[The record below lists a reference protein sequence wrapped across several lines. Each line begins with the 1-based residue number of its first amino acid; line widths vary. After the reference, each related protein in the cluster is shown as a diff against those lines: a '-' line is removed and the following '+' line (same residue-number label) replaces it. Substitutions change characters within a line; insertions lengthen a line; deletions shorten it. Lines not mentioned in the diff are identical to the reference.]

1 MDPLDRSI
9 FDALDANC
17 RTSYEELART
27 HDITPNAVRK
37 RVLKL
42 IDSGVI
48 IEFMVLLSLAQ
59 IDANYLV
66 AILKTDGTQDD
77 AQLTEQLT
85 ANRMIFVVL
94 PLSNGDFII
103 HAMYQ
108 GTEGLSNLGRFLRGL
123 DGVES
128 VEMQTTI
135 RYPGKKVEFTRTQ
148 LKVLNCLFDDPR
160 MSISDVAKQT
170 TMSARRVRRTI
181 DELEESEAVQWS
193 LLWNPNAGG
202 YITCLVR
209 SLFDEKELVFEGID
223 NWCRTTFPTEYFYS
237 HQFAAEAST
246 ISVFQVEHITELEK
260 IYRAFKSIP
269 GVKKV
274 TTYIYFTATVT
285 QPLSNLVLYEQ
296 LVEAGLRNPED

>member
-9 FDALDANC
+9 FDALDVNC
-17 RTSYEELART
+17 RLSYEELARK

-42 IDSGVI
+42 LDSGVI
-48 IEFMVLLSLAQ
+48 IEFMVLLSESQ

-66 AILKTDGTQDD
+66 AILKMDGTQDD
-77 AQLTEQLT
+77 AQLTQQLT
-85 ANRMIFVVL
+85 SNRMIFVVL

-108 GTEGLSNLGRFLRGL
+108 GAEGLSSLGRFLRGL

-128 VEMQTTI
+128 VEMQTTVI
-135 RYPGKKVEFTRTQ
+135 DRGKKIDFSKTQ

-170 TMSARRVRRTI
+170 SMSARRVRRTI
-181 DELEESEAVQWS
+181 DELEESGAVKWS

-209 SLFDEKELVFEGID
+209 SMYDEKEIVYEGID
-223 NWCRTTFPTEYFYS
+223 EWCRTTFPKEYFYS
-237 HQFAAEAST
+237 HRFAAEPST
-246 ISVFQVEHITELEK
+246 ISVFQVDRITELEQF
-260 IYRAFKSIP
+260 YRAFKNIP

-296 LVEAGLRNPED
+296 LVEAGLRDPD

>member
-17 RTSYEELART
+17 RVSYEELARK

-42 IDSGVI
+42 LETGVI
-48 IEFMVLLSLAQ
+48 IEFIVLLSEAQ

-66 AILKTDGTQDD
+66 AILTMDGSQDD
-77 AQLTEQLT
+77 ALLTEQLT

-108 GTEGLSNLGRFLRGL
+108 GAEGLSKLGRFLRGL
-123 DGVES
+123 DGVVS

-135 RYPGKKVEFTRTQ
+135 INRGKKIEFSKTQ
-148 LKVLNCLFDDPR
+148 LKVLNSLFDDPR
-160 MSISDVAKQT
+160 MSISEVAKLT
-170 TMSARRVRRTI
+170 SMSARRVRRTI
-181 DELEESEAVQWS
+181 DELEASEAVRWT

-209 SLFDEKELVFEGID
+209 SKYNEKEIVYEDI
-223 NWCRTTFPTEYFYS
+223 NEWCRKSFPEYLYS
-237 HQFAAEAST
+237 HRFAAEPST
-246 ISVFQVEHITELEK
+246 ISVFQVDRITELEK
-260 IYRAFKSIP
+260 IYRAFKNLP
-269 GVKKV
+269 GIKKV

-296 LVEAGLRNPED
+296 LVEAGLRKPE